1 MAEDVVDNTVSEAA
15 PEPAPLVLRILSGLH
30 DGASRALGEQE
41 MLLIGS
47 GEDCDIILSD
57 PGVARHH
64 AMVLRHGDTLS
75 LRAIDAAMEFAGDPL
90 EPGDPID
97 LPLLEPARLGGVSI
111 AIGPADASGWT
122 ALGATP
128 GAVATTPPP
137 TAAASR
143 PLLPTALAA
152 VALLSLVSVGIYAMV
167 RPGDEPSA
175 TPEERIEAMAG
186 EYGVR
191 DSELFEG
198 SGKTLV
204 LAGTVEDPATAE
216 RLRERVGEEGLPV
229 ELRLRTGEDVAND
242 VREVLRTFGI
252 SATTR
257 YQGNGAVRVE
267 PMGGFDDWALLAEA
281 GSSRVMRDVSGFTEL
296 LPPRDAPLPTQHPA
310 AARERREPIRMIAVV
325 TGDDPHVL
333 ASTGVQYRPGEILP
347 DGRGR
352 LSGISEKGALTM
364 VDGEVRKLKIEPAPA
379 AADASAGAPD
389 DALAAQMDGAT
400 GEAADTPEDSTPAAA
415 TATDAAATPH

>member
-1 MAEDVVDNTVSEAA
+1 MAEDVVDNTVTEGTQ
-15 PEPAPLVLRILSGLH
+15 EPAPLVLRILSGLH
-30 DGASRALGEQE
+30 DGASRVLSEQE

-90 EPGDPID
+90 EPGDPIGF
-97 LPLLEPARLGGVSI
+97 PLLEPARLGGVSI
-111 AIGPADASGWT
+111 AIGPADAPGWT

-128 GAVATTPPP
+128 GAAATTPPP
-137 TAAASR
+137 TPPASR

-167 RPGDEPSA
+167 RPADEPAA
-175 TPEERIEAMAG
+175 TPQERIEVMVD
-186 EYGVR
+186 EYGIR
-191 DSELFEG
+191 DTELFEG
-198 SGKTLV
+198 TGKSLV
-204 LAGTVEDPATAE
+204 LAGTVEDSATAE
-216 RLRERVGEEGLPV
+216 RLRERIEEEGLAV
-229 ELRLRTGEDVAND
+229 ELRLRTGDDVASD

-252 SATTR
+252 TATTR

-296 LPPRDAPLPTQHPA
+296 LPPRNAPMPA
-310 AARERREPIRMIAVV
+310 QRQAARRAQEPVRMIAVV

-333 ASTGVQYRPGEILP
+333 SSEGVEYRPGEILP

-364 VDGEVRKLKIEPAPA
+364 VDGEVRKLKIEPAPPA
-379 AADASAGAPD
+379 DGTAADAIPADLAVDAGAEAGDAPEGGPD
-389 DALAAQMDGAT
+389 AA
-400 GEAADTPEDSTPAAA
+400 EAAPVD
-415 TATDAAATPH
+415 AATPH